1 MPTEPLGTLTPSVTL
16 EAALGASAPGSNRRV
31 AAEPFGTL
39 PLPDGPAVLG
49 AFLRRMPSPVP
60 TLHSPGTNVCSSES
74 PLPCADIL
82 GNPNSQVQ
90 DGMIGT
96 DPQYEYEMGHW
107 LLDDFGKPG
116 MSRLHA

>member
-1 MPTEPLGTLTPSVTL
+1 MLEFLDPVGCWLQPLSGYSRCQLVLTLHVTL
-16 EAALGASAPGSNRRV
+16 RLCFAYECHHLCRFYIHQALRCVR
-31 AAEPFGTL
+31 L
-39 PLPDGPAVLG
+39 
-49 AFLRRMPSPVP
+49 
-60 TLHSPGTNVCSSES
+60 S
-74 PLPCADIL
+74 PLLPYADIL

-96 DPQYEYEMGHW
+96 DPQYEYAMGHW

>member
-1 MPTEPLGTLTPSVTL
+1 MVLLCSEHFSGECHLLFLPCIILALTCAHLSL
-16 EAALGASAPGSNRRV
+16 L
-31 AAEPFGTL
+31 
-39 PLPDGPAVLG
+39 
-49 AFLRRMPSPVP
+49 
-60 TLHSPGTNVCSSES
+60 
-74 PLPCADIL
+74 LPCADIL

>member
-1 MPTEPLGTLTPSVTL
+1 MVLLCSENSSGECHLLFLPCIIL
-16 EAALGASAPGSNRRV
+16 ALACALLN
-31 AAEPFGTL
+31 L
-39 PLPDGPAVLG
+39 
-49 AFLRRMPSPVP
+49 
-60 TLHSPGTNVCSSES
+60 

-107 LLDDFGKPG
+107 LL
-116 MSRLHA
+116 